1 MYCSETAPEEA
12 GTKKTSTREQCHA
25 RLKNYPT
32 KHSVR
37 FLYFLISF
45 FFSLTFVNSRFMIS
59 IESLKTTNFFIILVN
74 IYLETQNM
82 CKKIMSNNVM

>member
-1 MYCSETAPEEA
+1 
-12 GTKKTSTREQCHA
+12 
-25 RLKNYPT
+25 
-32 KHSVR
+32 
-37 FLYFLISF
+37 
-45 FFSLTFVNSRFMIS
+45 MIS